1 MPKIEIKGTIVP
13 DDDAWVYQHFG
24 INVVYPQ
31 AVKKAIEDAAGQD
44 LDVEINSGGGD
55 VFAGSE
61 IYTALRS
68 YTGKVTIKIEGFAGS
83 AASVIAMAGYSEMS
97 PTALMMVHNVSSY
110 ASGDNRDMAHMAE
123 VLENANRAIA
133 AAYVAKS
140 GMAESEALDMMARE
154 TWLTAQ
160 QAKELKLVDAV
171 MFETVQPVQLAAG
184 YQTDLLPR
192 AVIDKVKKE
201 QSDKRRATAMRARF
215 NFLKI
220 CERM

>member
-13 DDDAWVYQHFG
+13 DDDAWVYQYFG
-24 INVVYPQ
+24 INAVYPQ

-44 LDVEINSGGGD
+44 LEVEINSGGGD

-68 YTGKVTIKIEGFAGS
+68 YDGKVTIRIVGFAGS

-97 PTALMMVHNVSSY
+97 PTAQMMVHNVSSY
-110 ASGDNRDMAHMAE
+110 ASGDNRDMAHMSE

-133 AAYVAKS
+133 AAYVSKS
-140 GMAESEALDMMARE
+140 GMSEKDALDMMAHE

-160 QAKELKLVDAV
+160 KAKELKLVDAV
-171 MFETVQPVQLAAG
+171 MFEDTQPVQLVAG
-184 YQTDLLPR
+184 YQTDLIPR

-201 QSDKRRATAMRARF
+201 HAERERATAMRARF

-220 CERM
+220 TERK

>member
-13 DDDAWVYQHFG
+13 DDDAWVYQYFG
-24 INVVYPQ
+24 INAVYPQ

-44 LDVEINSGGGD
+44 LEVEINSGGGD

-68 YTGKVTIKIEGFAGS
+68 YDGKVTIRIVGFAGS

-97 PTALMMVHNVSSY
+97 PTAQMMVHNVSSY

-123 VLENANRAIA
+123 VLASANRALA

-140 GMAESEALDMMARE
+140 GMDEATALAMMDHE
-154 TWLTAQ
+154 TWLTAEK
-160 QAKELKLVDAV
+160 AKELKLVDAV
-171 MFETVQPVQLAAG
+171 MFETAQPVQLEAG

-192 AVIDKVKKE
+192 AVINKVKKE
-201 QSDKRRATAMRARF
+201 QSDQKRATAMRARF
-215 NFLKI
+215 NFMKI
-220 CERM
+220 SERK

>member
-13 DDDAWVYQHFG
+13 DDDAWVYRYFG
-24 INVVYPQ
+24 INATYPQ
-31 AVKKAIEDAAGQD
+31 AVKKAIEEADGQD
-44 LDVEINSGGGD
+44 LEVEINSGGGD

-68 YTGKVTIKIEGFAGS
+68 YTGKITIKIVGFAGS

-97 PTALMMVHNVSSY
+97 PTAQMMVHNVSSY

-123 VLENANRAIA
+123 VLANANKAIA

-140 GMAESEALDMMARE
+140 GMDEKTALEMMDHE
-154 TWLTAQ
+154 TWLTAE

-171 MFETVQPVQLAAG
+171 MFAESPPVHLAAG

-201 QSDKRRATAMRARF
+201 QAKQKRASEIRARF
-215 NFLKI
+215 NFLKLN
-220 CERM
+220 ERM

>member
-13 DDDAWVYQHFG
+13 DDDAWVYQYFG
-24 INVVYPQ
+24 INAVYPQ

-44 LDVEINSGGGD
+44 LEVEINSGGGD

-68 YTGKVTIKIEGFAGS
+68 YDGKVTIRIVGFAGS

-97 PTALMMVHNVSSY
+97 PTAQMMVHNVSSY

-123 VLENANRAIA
+123 VLASANRAIA

-140 GMAESEALDMMARE
+140 GMDEATALAMMDHE
-154 TWLTAQ
+154 TWLTAEK
-160 QAKELKLVDAV
+160 AKELKLVDAV
-171 MFETVQPVQLAAG
+171 MFETAQPVQLAAG

-192 AVIDKVKKE
+192 AVINKVKKE
-201 QSDKRRATAMRARF
+201 QSDQKRATAMRARF
-215 NFLKI
+215 NFMKI
-220 CERM
+220 SERK